1 MQYINAD
8 DNTLTGSIAFE
19 TYVIEA
25 MDKYLEAQEKT
36 AIIKDQY
43 DFVDAVLPDG
53 IDDIS
58 GPVYLEIKY
67 FNLPG
72 KSVYF
77 QSILKFAESMQKIDD
92 GSILL
97 IIGTNVT
104 DKSIE
109 SMKSLF
115 HSRCN
120 KRIEIWTLDYFD
132 EKTKEYR
139 NGNFIDIKN
148 PNSIVVDDAINNPKS
163 SNDSK
168 KTQEMLL
175 DSLKKKYDNQEIAL
189 FLGAG
194 VSIDSGI
201 PLWNDLLNSL
211 LAKMISYKLK
221 DSTLSEDQLNKFIT
235 LASANQDGSSITQ
248 MRYIR
253 NAFENEEYNRIVH
266 DALYEK
272 KTKLNTKLL
281 VALSSLCTPSRT
293 KIGIKGIVTYNFD
306 DIMERRLKKDKVDFN
321 TIYNEQGISTPD
333 RISVFH
339 VHGFLPHHKVDE
351 VENPQLIFSE
361 EDYHKVY
368 TDAYCWS
375 NIVQLNYL
383 RENTCLFIGCSL
395 NDPNLRRL
403 LDVASR
409 GNDKP
414 RHFAFMK
421 RPSIKPVKGISK
433 QDIELYKQ
441 IDISIRNNC
450 YSSMGI
456 NIIWVDDYKEI
467 TDILLW
473 IKGKK
478 GLCF

>member
-1 MQYINAD
+1 MNFVNSD
-8 DNTLTGSIAFE
+8 DNTLTDSIAFE

-25 MDKYLEAQEKT
+25 MDKYLEAQKKT
-36 AIIKDQY
+36 AIIKNQY

-53 IDDIS
+53 IDDIL

-72 KSVYF
+72 KSIYF
-77 QSILKFAESMQKIDD
+77 QSIIRFADAMQKIDD
-92 GSILL
+92 GNILFV
-97 IIGTNVT
+97 IGTNVT
-104 DKSIE
+104 DKSLE

-115 HSRCN
+115 HSRCDKN
-120 KRIEIWTLDYFD
+120 IEIWTLDFFE
-132 EKTKEYR
+132 EKTKKYR
-139 NGNFIDIKN
+139 NRNFFDIKN
-148 PNSIVVDDAINNPKS
+148 PHSIVVDDAINNPKS
-163 SNDSK
+163 SYDSK
-168 KTQEMLL
+168 KAQNMLL

-201 PLWNDLLNSL
+201 PLWDDLLNSL
-211 LAKMISYKLK
+211 LAKMISYRLK
-221 DSTLSEDQLNKFIT
+221 DSTLSENQLNMIIS
-235 LASANQDGSSITQ
+235 LASANQDGTSITQ

-253 NAFENEEYNRIVH
+253 SAFENEEYNRIVH

-272 KTKLNTKLL
+272 KVKLNTKLL

-306 DIMERRLKKDKVDFN
+306 DIIERRLKKDKVDYN
-321 TIYNEQGISTPD
+321 TIYNEQGVSTPE
-333 RISVFH
+333 RLSVFH
-339 VHGFLPHHKVDE
+339 VHGFLPQHKVEE
-351 VENPQLIFSE
+351 VENPHLIFSE

-409 GNDKP
+409 GNEKP

-421 RPSIKPVKGISK
+421 KPSIKSIKGINK

-456 NIIWVDDYKEI
+456 NVIWIDDYKEI
-467 TDILLW
+467 TDILRW
-473 IKGKK
+473 IKGNKT
-478 GLCF
+478 LNI